1 MKIIK
6 DVGIIGAGPAGMS
19 AALYLARSKYSFL
32 LIEKE
37 MSGGKLNI
45 TTQIENYPGV
55 GSIDGFTLGMN
66 MKNQLKS
73 FNISIKKDNCIDV
86 KKVDEGFEVIGEKDT
101 YLFKILIIATGSKT
115 KGSGIKDE
123 EKYYG
128 KGISFCAVCDGFLY
142 KNKDVA
148 VFASSRKGYLEALYL
163 ANIVNKV
170 YLLHRGVNFKGDD
183 ALVERV
189 RNTKNI
195 EIVDGVNIK
204 KINEVEGKIES
215 VTLDNEKTINVKG
228 VFIYIGY
235 KPDTEMFKK
244 LDITNINGDIIVSEN
259 FETEIDGL
267 YAIGDC
273 AKKGVYQLVTAASDG
288 CIAVS
293 DIEKIRN

>member
-1 MKIIK
+1 MY
-6 DVGIIGAGPAGMS
+6 DVIIIGMGIGGITAGIYGKRAGLNVLMFEKS
-19 AALYLARSKYSFL
+19 AP
-32 LIEKE
+32 
-37 MSGGKLNI
+37 GGMLQKI
-45 TTQIENYPGV
+45 DKIQNYPGFSEIS
-55 GSIDGFTLGMN
+55 GPDLALNLF
-66 MKNQLKS
+66 NQ
-73 FNISIKKDNCIDV
+73 V
-86 KKVDEGFEVIGEKDT
+86 KKVGVPFKFEEVIDVEITEEYKKVITKNGTYEAKNIIVATGRTPKYLGLDNEKD
-101 YLFKILIIATGSKT
+101 YLGRGLST
-115 KGSGIKDE
+115 
-123 EKYYG
+123 
-128 KGISFCAVCDGFLY
+128 CASCDGNFY
-142 KNKDVA
+142 KGEDVA
-148 VFASSRKGYLEALYL
+148 VVGSGNSALQESLYL

-189 RNTKNI
+189 RNTQNI

-215 VTLDNEKTINVKG
+215 VTLDNEKTINIKG

>member
-1 MKIIK
+1 MY
-6 DVGIIGAGPAGMS
+6 DVIIIGMGIGGITAGIYGKRAGLNVLMFEKS
-19 AALYLARSKYSFL
+19 AP
-32 LIEKE
+32 
-37 MSGGKLNI
+37 GGMLQKI
-45 TTQIENYPGV
+45 DKIQNYPGFSEIS
-55 GSIDGFTLGMN
+55 GPDLALNLF
-66 MKNQLKS
+66 NQ
-73 FNISIKKDNCIDV
+73 V
-86 KKVDEGFEVIGEKDT
+86 KKVGVPFKFEEVIDVEITEEYKKVITKNGTYEAKNVIVPTGRTPKHLGLDDEKD
-101 YLFKILIIATGSKT
+101 YLGRGLST
-115 KGSGIKDE
+115 
-123 EKYYG
+123 
-128 KGISFCAVCDGFLY
+128 CASCDGNFY
-142 KNKDVA
+142 KGEDVA
-148 VFASSRKGYLEALYL
+148 VVGSGNSALQESLYL

-189 RNTKNI
+189 RNTQNI

-273 AKKGVYQLVTAASDG
+273 AKKDVYQLVTAASDG

>member
-1 MKIIK
+1 MYDVIIIGMGIGGITAGIYAKRAGLNVLMFEKSAPGGMLQKIDKIQNYPGFSEISGPDLALNLFNQVK
-6 DVGIIGAGPAGMS
+6 DVGVPF
-19 AALYLARSKYSFL
+19 KF
-32 LIEKE
+32 EE
-37 MSGGKLNI
+37 
-45 TTQIENYPGV
+45 V
-55 GSIDGFTLGMN
+55 
-66 MKNQLKS
+66 
-73 FNISIKKDNCIDV
+73 IDV
-86 KKVDEGFEVIGEKDT
+86 EFTEEYKKVITKNGTYDAKNVIVATGRTPKYLGLDNEKD
-101 YLFKILIIATGSKT
+101 YLGRGLST
-115 KGSGIKDE
+115 
-123 EKYYG
+123 
-128 KGISFCAVCDGFLY
+128 CASCDGNLY
-142 KNKDVA
+142 KGEDVA
-148 VFASSRKGYLEALYL
+148 VVGSGNSALQESLYL

-170 YLLHRGVNFKGDD
+170 YILHRGVNFKGDD

-189 RNTKNI
+189 RNTQNI

-204 KINEVEGKIES
+204 KINEVDGKIES

-235 KPDTEMFKK
+235 KPDTDMFKK
-244 LDITNINGDIIVSEN
+244 LDITNINGDIIVGEN

>member
-1 MKIIK
+1 MY
-6 DVGIIGAGPAGMS
+6 DVIIIGMGIGGITAGIYAKRAGLNVLMFEKS
-19 AALYLARSKYSFL
+19 AP
-32 LIEKE
+32 
-37 MSGGKLNI
+37 GGMLQKI
-45 TTQIENYPGV
+45 DKIQNYPGFSEIS
-55 GSIDGFTLGMN
+55 GPDLALNLF
-66 MKNQLKS
+66 NQ
-73 FNISIKKDNCIDV
+73 V
-86 KKVDEGFEVIGEKDT
+86 KKVGVPFKFEEVFDVEITEESKKVITKNDTYEAKNVIVATGRTPKYLGLDNEKD
-101 YLFKILIIATGSKT
+101 YLGRGLST
-115 KGSGIKDE
+115 
-123 EKYYG
+123 
-128 KGISFCAVCDGFLY
+128 CASCDGNFY
-142 KNKDVA
+142 KGEDVA
-148 VFASSRKGYLEALYL
+148 VVGSGNSALQESLYL

-189 RNTKNI
+189 RNTQNI

-204 KINEVEGKIES
+204 KINEVDGKIES

-235 KPDTEMFKK
+235 KPDTDMFKK
-244 LDITNINGDIIVSEN
+244 LDITNINGDIIVGEN

>member
-1 MKIIK
+1 MY
-6 DVGIIGAGPAGMS
+6 DVIIIGMGIGGITAGIYGKRAGLNVLMFEKS
-19 AALYLARSKYSFL
+19 AP
-32 LIEKE
+32 
-37 MSGGKLNI
+37 GGMLQKI
-45 TTQIENYPGV
+45 DKMQNYPGFSEIR
-55 GSIDGFTLGMN
+55 GPDLALNLF
-66 MKNQLKS
+66 NQ
-73 FNISIKKDNCIDV
+73 V
-86 KKVDEGFEVIGEKDT
+86 KKVGVPFKFEEVIDVEITEEYKKVITKNGTYEAKNIIVATGRTPKYLGLDNEKD
-101 YLFKILIIATGSKT
+101 YLGRGLST
-115 KGSGIKDE
+115 
-123 EKYYG
+123 
-128 KGISFCAVCDGFLY
+128 CASCDGNFY
-142 KNKDVA
+142 KGEDVA
-148 VFASSRKGYLEALYL
+148 VVGSGNSALQESLYL

>member
-1 MKIIK
+1 MY
-6 DVGIIGAGPAGMS
+6 DVIIIGMGIGGITAGIYGKRAGLNVLMFEKS
-19 AALYLARSKYSFL
+19 AP
-32 LIEKE
+32 
-37 MSGGKLNI
+37 GGMLQKI
-45 TTQIENYPGV
+45 DKIQNYPGFSEIS
-55 GSIDGFTLGMN
+55 GPDLALNLF
-66 MKNQLKS
+66 NQ
-73 FNISIKKDNCIDV
+73 V
-86 KKVDEGFEVIGEKDT
+86 KKVGVPFKFEEVIDVEITEEYKKVITKNDTYEAKNVIVATGRTPKYLGLDNEKD
-101 YLFKILIIATGSKT
+101 YLGRGLST
-115 KGSGIKDE
+115 
-123 EKYYG
+123 
-128 KGISFCAVCDGFLY
+128 CASCDGNFY
-142 KNKDVA
+142 KGEDVA
-148 VFASSRKGYLEALYL
+148 VVGSGNSALQESLYL

-189 RNTKNI
+189 RNTQNI

-273 AKKGVYQLVTAASDG
+273 AKKDVYQLVTAASDG

>member
-1 MKIIK
+1 MY
-6 DVGIIGAGPAGMS
+6 DVIIIGMGIGGITAGIYGKRAGLNVLMFEKS
-19 AALYLARSKYSFL
+19 AP
-32 LIEKE
+32 
-37 MSGGKLNI
+37 GGMLQKI
-45 TTQIENYPGV
+45 DKIQNYPGFSEIS
-55 GSIDGFTLGMN
+55 GPDLALNLF
-66 MKNQLKS
+66 NQ
-73 FNISIKKDNCIDV
+73 V
-86 KKVDEGFEVIGEKDT
+86 KKVGVPFKFEEVIDVEITEEYKKVITKNGTYEAKNIIVATGRTPKYLGLDNEKD
-101 YLFKILIIATGSKT
+101 YLGRGLST
-115 KGSGIKDE
+115 
-123 EKYYG
+123 
-128 KGISFCAVCDGFLY
+128 CASCDGNFY
-142 KNKDVA
+142 KGEDVA
-148 VFASSRKGYLEALYL
+148 VVGSGNSALQESLYL

-273 AKKGVYQLVTAASDG
+273 AKKSVYQLVTAASDG

>member
-1 MKIIK
+1 MY
-6 DVGIIGAGPAGMS
+6 DVIIIGMGIGGITAGIYAKRAGLNVLMFEKS
-19 AALYLARSKYSFL
+19 AP
-32 LIEKE
+32 
-37 MSGGKLNI
+37 GGMLQKI
-45 TTQIENYPGV
+45 DKIQNYPGFSEISGPDLALNLFNQVKEV
-55 GSIDGFTLGMN
+55 GVPF
-66 MKNQLKS
+66 K
-73 FNISIKKDNCIDV
+73 FEEVIDV
-86 KKVDEGFEVIGEKDT
+86 EITEEYKKVITKNGTYEAKNVIVATGRTPKYLGLDNEKD
-101 YLFKILIIATGSKT
+101 YLGRGLST
-115 KGSGIKDE
+115 
-123 EKYYG
+123 
-128 KGISFCAVCDGFLY
+128 CASCDGNFY
-142 KNKDVA
+142 KGEDVA
-148 VFASSRKGYLEALYL
+148 VVGSGNSALQESLYL

>member
-1 MKIIK
+1 MY
-6 DVGIIGAGPAGMS
+6 DVIIIGMGIGGITAGIYGKRAGLNVLMFEKS
-19 AALYLARSKYSFL
+19 AP
-32 LIEKE
+32 
-37 MSGGKLNI
+37 GGMLQKI
-45 TTQIENYPGV
+45 DKIQNYPGFSEIS
-55 GSIDGFTLGMN
+55 GPDLALNLF
-66 MKNQLKS
+66 NQ
-73 FNISIKKDNCIDV
+73 V
-86 KKVDEGFEVIGEKDT
+86 KKVGVPFKFEEVIDVEITEEYKKVITKNGTYEAKNIIVATGRTPKYLGLDNEKD
-101 YLFKILIIATGSKT
+101 YLGRGLST
-115 KGSGIKDE
+115 
-123 EKYYG
+123 
-128 KGISFCAVCDGFLY
+128 CASCDGNFY
-142 KNKDVA
+142 KGEDVA
-148 VFASSRKGYLEALYL
+148 VVGSGNSALQESLYL
-163 ANIVNKV
+163 ANIVNKI

>member
-1 MKIIK
+1 MY
-6 DVGIIGAGPAGMS
+6 DVIIIGMGIGGITAGIYGKRAGLNVLMFEKS
-19 AALYLARSKYSFL
+19 AP
-32 LIEKE
+32 
-37 MSGGKLNI
+37 GGMLQKI
-45 TTQIENYPGV
+45 DKIQNYPGFSEIS
-55 GSIDGFTLGMN
+55 GPDLALNLF
-66 MKNQLKS
+66 NQ
-73 FNISIKKDNCIDV
+73 V
-86 KKVDEGFEVIGEKDT
+86 KKVGVPFKFEEVIDVEITEEYKKVITKNGTYEAKNIIVATGRTPKYLGLDNEKD
-101 YLFKILIIATGSKT
+101 YLGRGLST
-115 KGSGIKDE
+115 
-123 EKYYG
+123 
-128 KGISFCAVCDGFLY
+128 CASCDGNFY
-142 KNKDVA
+142 KGEDVA
-148 VFASSRKGYLEALYL
+148 VVGSGNSALQESLYL

-189 RNTKNI
+189 RNTQNI

-235 KPDTEMFKK
+235 KPDTEIFKK

-273 AKKGVYQLVTAASDG
+273 AKKDVYQLVTAASDG

>member
-1 MKIIK
+1 MY
-6 DVGIIGAGPAGMS
+6 DVIIIGMGIGGITAGIYGKRAGLNVLMFEKS
-19 AALYLARSKYSFL
+19 AP
-32 LIEKE
+32 
-37 MSGGKLNI
+37 GGMLQKI
-45 TTQIENYPGV
+45 DKIQNYPGFSEIS
-55 GSIDGFTLGMN
+55 GPDLALNLF
-66 MKNQLKS
+66 NQ
-73 FNISIKKDNCIDV
+73 V
-86 KKVDEGFEVIGEKDT
+86 KKVGVPFKFEEVIDVEITEEYKKVITKNGTYEAKNIIVATGRTPKYLGLDNEKD
-101 YLFKILIIATGSKT
+101 YLGRGLST
-115 KGSGIKDE
+115 
-123 EKYYG
+123 
-128 KGISFCAVCDGFLY
+128 CASCDGNFY
-142 KNKDVA
+142 KGEDVA
-148 VFASSRKGYLEALYL
+148 VVGSGNSALQESLYL

-183 ALVERV
+183 ALVEKV
-189 RNTKNI
+189 RNTQNI

-235 KPDTEMFKK
+235 KPDTEKFKK

-273 AKKGVYQLVTAASDG
+273 AKKDVYQLVTAASDG

>member
-1 MKIIK
+1 MY
-6 DVGIIGAGPAGMS
+6 DVIIIGMGIGGITAGIYGKRAGLNVLMFEKS
-19 AALYLARSKYSFL
+19 AP
-32 LIEKE
+32 
-37 MSGGKLNI
+37 GGMLQKI
-45 TTQIENYPGV
+45 DKIQNYPGFSEIS
-55 GSIDGFTLGMN
+55 GPDLALNLF
-66 MKNQLKS
+66 NQ
-73 FNISIKKDNCIDV
+73 V
-86 KKVDEGFEVIGEKDT
+86 KKVGVPFKFEEVIDVEITEEYKKVITKNGTYEAKNVIVATGRTPKYLGLDNEKD
-101 YLFKILIIATGSKT
+101 YLGRGLST
-115 KGSGIKDE
+115 
-123 EKYYG
+123 
-128 KGISFCAVCDGFLY
+128 CASCDGNFY
-142 KNKDVA
+142 KGEDVA
-148 VFASSRKGYLEALYL
+148 VVGSGNSALQESLYL

-273 AKKGVYQLVTAASDG
+273 AKKDVYQLVTAASDG

-293 DIEKIRN
+293 DIEKIRD

>member
-1 MKIIK
+1 MY
-6 DVGIIGAGPAGMS
+6 DVIIIGMGIGGITAGIYAKRAG
-19 AALYLARSKYSFL
+19 
-32 LIEKE
+32 
-37 MSGGKLNI
+37 LNI
-45 TTQIENYPGV
+45 LMFEKSAPGGMLQKIDKIQNYPGFSEISGPDLALNLFNQVKEVSVPFKFEEVLDVEITETSKKVITKNGTYEAKNVIVATGRTPKYLGLDNEKDYLGRGLSTCASCDGNLYKGEDIAVV
-55 GSIDGFTLGMN
+55 GSGNSAL
-66 MKNQLKS
+66 QES
-73 FNISIKKDNCIDV
+73 
-86 KKVDEGFEVIGEKDT
+86 
-101 YLFKILIIATGSKT
+101 
-115 KGSGIKDE
+115 
-123 EKYYG
+123 
-128 KGISFCAVCDGFLY
+128 
-142 KNKDVA
+142 
-148 VFASSRKGYLEALYL
+148 LYL

-183 ALVERV
+183 ALVEKV
-189 RNTKNI
+189 RNTQNI

-204 KINEVEGKIES
+204 KINEVDGKIES